1 LERDEREKTRQE
13 RQDIPKM
20 APMGKDTEYLEV
32 FDVLMK
38 NLEKT
43 EELWSSY
50 LQPVMNNVCMQN
62 GINIHAS
69 AQEGRLPGTEDGA
82 PGYMLDKA
90 HQGRRTFERQKG
102 HKWSG
107 NSPNWVSTL
116 P

>member
-20 APMGKDTEYLEV
+20 APMDKDTEYLEV
-32 FDVLMK
+32 FEV

-43 EELWSSY
+43 GAASY
-50 LQPVMNNVCMQN
+50 LQPVMNNVCMQD

-69 AQEGRLPGTEDGA
+69 AQQGRLPGTEDGA
-82 PGYMLDKA
+82 PCYMLDKA
-90 HQGRRTFERQKG
+90 HQGRRTYERQKG

-107 NSPNWVSTL
+107 NSPNWVSAL